1 MSSLAIDNIG
11 LLVTNDPA
19 LGEGPLGEL
28 RDAAL
33 VFEDGRRGRGRARPG
48 RSPTSGS
55 TPGAAA

>member
-19 LGEGPLGEL
+19 LGDGALGIV

-33 VFEDGRRGRGRARPG
+33 VLDGGRVVVGRGVRARRDGG
-48 RSPTSGS
+48 R
-55 TPGAAA
+55 